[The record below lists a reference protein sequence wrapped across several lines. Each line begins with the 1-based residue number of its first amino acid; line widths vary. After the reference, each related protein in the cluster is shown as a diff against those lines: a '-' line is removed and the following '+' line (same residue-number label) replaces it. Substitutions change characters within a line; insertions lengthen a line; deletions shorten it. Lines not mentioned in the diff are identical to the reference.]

1 MNNATFLLSA
11 AALAIGTYAFR
22 YLGVRLGSRM
32 SRRQTAPDTP
42 NPVRLWF
49 DRAATVLIGAVC
61 VTSAVYVGQDFA
73 GGSRVAGVAA
83 GVVAAVCR
91 LPMLGCVIIGMAVC
105 AGCRLA
111 GLS

>member
-1 MNNATFLLSA
+1 MNTAAFLLSV

-32 SRRQTAPDTP
+32 SRRQGDPDAP
-42 NPVRLWF
+42 NPVRAWF
-49 DRAATVLIGAVC
+49 DRAASVLIGAVC

-73 GGSRVAGVAA
+73 GGSRVTGVAA
-83 GVVAAVCR
+83 GIVAGACK
-91 LPMLGCVIIGMAVC
+91 LPMLGCVVIGMAVC